1 MTTDNGLPRATV
13 LETVAFLAEVFVP
26 TVAKGPIIRRP
37 RAVAMAELL
46 QLDSRAVRRMQ
57 KLDDKHR
64 TGPLLLR
71 LPIRNQALILRP
83 ADLRYVLNHSP
94 EPFSPASSE
103 KRAALAHFEP
113 RNVLISRGTERTA
126 RRALQEQALDSHS
139 HVHRLA
145 DSLLPIV
152 RQEADQLLEHVGEKG
167 ELNWDVFI
175 ESWYRMVRRAI
186 FGDAARDDHE
196 LTDMIARLRKDAN
209 WAFLKPKRRKVRDQF
224 LKRVQHRLE
233 TSEPGSLAYIM
244 RGMEAHSDAAPV
256 DQIPQWLFAF
266 EPAGMATFRALALL
280 VTHGEKCA
288 RAQQEIQEDSSG
300 RQHLPYL
307 RACVLESLR
316 LWPTTPMILRQTT
329 REVVWDDGIM
339 PEETGVLIFA
349 PFFHRDDRHLP
360 QAHSFLPDVWLT
372 RNPDDADWP
381 LVPFSDGPAFCPGRQ
396 LVLLLTSAML
406 SYLLEKTQFRLAS
419 SQHLSPSE
427 PLPGTLNHFSLR
439 FTTKPTAL

>member
-1 MTTDNGLPRATV
+1 MRTDNGLPRATV

-37 RAVAMAELL
+37 RAVAMAERL

-64 TGPLLLR
+64 AGPLLLR
-71 LPIRNQALILRP
+71 LPIRNQAVVLRP
-83 ADLRYVLNHSP
+83 TDLRYVLNNSP

-113 RNVLISRGTERTA
+113 RNVLISRGRERTA

-152 RQEADQLLEHVGEKG
+152 RQEADQLLASVGERG

-175 ESWYRMVRRAI
+175 ESWHRMVRRII
-186 FGDAARDDHE
+186 FGDGARDDHE
-196 LTDMIARLRKDAN
+196 LTNMLAGLRKDAN

-224 LKRVQHRLE
+224 LSRVQQRLQ
-233 TSEPGSLAYIM
+233 TAEPGSLAYIM
-244 RGMEAHSDAAPV
+244 RGMEAHSEAAPA

-280 VTHGEKCA
+280 VTHGEKSA
-288 RAQQEIQEDSSG
+288 RVQQEIQDDTSG

-329 REVVWDDGIM
+329 REVVWDDGTM
-339 PEETGVLIFA
+339 PQDCGVLIFA
-349 PFFHRDDRHLP
+349 PYFHRDDRHLP
-360 QAHSFLPDVWLT
+360 QAHSFLPEVWLT

-381 LVPFSDGPAFCPGRQ
+381 LVPFSDGPVYCPGRQ
-396 LVLLLTSAML
+396 LVLMLTSAML
-406 SYLLEKTQFRLAS
+406 SYLIEKRQFSLAS
-419 SQHLSPSE
+419 SQHLSPRD

-439 FTTKPTAL
+439 FTAKPAGL